1 MGGLKA
7 TPPEAG
13 PIGLLRDL
21 IRTFFADYLHLVEK
35 DAAALLDF
43 DRAVFP
49 EACLDGTCVVA
60 RVPVRGGREEV
71 TVLVRIVTDM
81 PARDEAAQSMARILR
96 GLRLP
101 YGEPVLA
108 SLLSLRGDRPGV
120 RLETGCLPKLR
131 NLELGQ
137 IYFTTFGLSAANA
150 EHYLGRPE
158 PLAWALA
165 TLMRPARRTV
175 AEHQAICRE
184 KIAAAVVDPRHRAL
198 LGRSVETFLTFTRQ

>member
-1 MGGLKA
+1 MGGLKPA
-7 TPPEAG
+7 PPEAE
-13 PIGLLRDL
+13 PIELLRDL
-21 IRTFFADYLHLVEK
+21 IRTFFADYLQLVEK

-71 TVLVRIVTDM
+71 TVLVRIEPDM
-81 PARDEAAQSMARILR
+81 PTPARAADSMARTLR
-96 GLRLP
+96 DLRLP
-101 YGEPVLA
+101 YGEPVLS
-108 SLLSLRGDRPGV
+108 SLVSLRGDRPGV
-120 RLETGCLPKLR
+120 RLEIGPLPKLR

-137 IYFTTFGLSAANA
+137 IYFSTLGLSAANA

-165 TLMRPARRTV
+165 TLMQPARRTV
-175 AEHQAICRE
+175 AEHQAICRD
-184 KIAAAVVDPRHRAL
+184 KIAAAAVDPRHRAL